1 MAIAT
6 GRALSVT
13 ITIDNQTVAPV
24 EIKIDA
30 PYIQYRGGVELIKRY
45 LRVFS
50 TGRGFS
56 GYDHILP
63 MTIPAQTSVT
73 KDIPDT
79 MDGDIAGSKVLYV
92 PTSTFTKIIF
102 TVVES
107 PGKFTLPNAWE
118 SMGVEPKTFI
128 IHEPLVDGKT
138 YILK

>member
-6 GRALSVT
+6 GRALGVT

-24 EIKIDA
+24 RIKIDA
-30 PYIQYRGGVELIKRY
+30 PFLQYRGGVDLIKRY
-45 LRVFS
+45 LRVVS

-56 GYDHILP
+56 GNYHILP

-92 PTSTFTKIIF
+92 PTSTFTEIIF
-102 TVVES
+102 TVKS
-107 PGKFTLPNAWE
+107 PGKFTLPNARE
-118 SMGVEPKTFI
+118 LVGVQPKTFVI
-128 IHEPLVDGKT
+128 TEPLIDGKT